1 MRSIAIVCIRAIA
14 ALLILT
20 NVSMLSVMLPTQ
32 LIVSSS
38 EVRWYLYSGPVV
50 MIAIGFV
57 VLMFSK
63 RLAVLLVAGTSP
75 PDSSVVDG
83 QALLQVGTLVVGLYL
98 LGTGIPQ
105 LVGAVSQYFVL
116 GSFHD
121 AADLRVRIP
130 QHSAIGSMAA
140 SLVEMAIGCL
150 LVGMSKPVSALW
162 RKPPPGAA

>member
-1 MRSIAIVCIRAIA
+1 MRSISIVCIRAIA

-63 RLAVLLVAGTSP
+63 RLAALLVAGTSP

-83 QALLQVGTLVVGLYL
+83 QALLQVGTLVVGLFL
-98 LGTGIPQ
+98 LGTSIPQ

-116 GSFHD
+116 GSFDD

-130 QHSAIGSMAA
+130 QHNAIGSTVA
-140 SLVEMAIGCL
+140 SLVGMAIGCL
-150 LVGMSKPVSALW
+150 LVGMSKPISALW
-162 RKPPPGAA
+162 RKPPAGAA